1 MEPSKKSKS
10 NKCCL
15 EKCKQ
20 KGKYT
25 KDMLRCC
32 SCNIWCHYECVGED
46 PATPGIWNCHE
57 CSQAGNILHS
67 LAQDMLFI
75 KQKISSGFISLDI
88 IPEQIKNVNKRVDD
102 LTNEVK
108 SLQTTNT
115 QLISELSEQHKLNS
129 DLKRINTELESKI
142 AQNYQD
148 KENKLSPNQ
157 SCKLLIGSSII
168 RDIVPTDT
176 QKIKVCSHSGASVQ
190 DITRALDKESYKF
203 DEIIIVTGGN
213 DCDNQAKT
221 VTDIKDDFVKLCS
234 RAKQLSS
241 HVKVASV
248 LPRPKPRSETSHLK
262 SDQINRDL
270 KHLCASI
277 VECEFV
283 DNNVNFTLSDNSAND
298 ALYLWDGVHLN
309 SIGSKK
315 LMENLKLSELVNV
328 SRPRPVNG
336 YKLNQSFP
344 LNKTGQHRH
353 LYQNVPRQIGYR
365 QVTQNT
371 YRPSFNQNRGK
382 PVCWSCGK
390 TGHKIERCYTHHR

>member
-1 MEPSKKSKS
+1 MNIPFSTVHTKTFVYNMKPSRKSKT

-25 KDMLRCC
+25 TDMLRCC

-75 KQKISSGFISLDI
+75 KEKISNGFISLDT
-88 IPEQIKNVNKRVDD
+88 IPEQIKNLNKRVDD

-115 QLISELSEQHKLNS
+115 QLISELTEQHKLNS

-148 KENKLSPNQ
+148 KEDKLSSNQ

-190 DITRALDKESYKF
+190 DITRALDKEKF
-203 DEIIIVTGGN
+203 QNRSARIV
-213 DCDNQAKT
+213 CKLY
-221 VTDIKDDFVKLCS
+221 DFAYSGLSLVKSNGSLNV
-234 RAKQLSS
+234 R
-241 HVKVASV
+241 H
-248 LPRPKPRSETSHLK
+248 R
-262 SDQINRDL
+262 RDFL
-270 KHLCASI
+270 YCTLIHKCIYGIAP
-277 VECEFV
+277 
-283 DNNVNFTLSDNSAND
+283 NYLSDNLT
-298 ALYLWDGVHLN
+298 LYDDVQSSRITRQSTQLLLHVPFVKHSFCQKSFSVYGPFIWNTLPPRNAVILFYLN
-309 SIGSKK
+309 SY
-315 LMENLKLSELVNV
+315 VN
-328 SRPRPVNG
+328 N
-336 YKLNQSFP
+336 SF
-344 LNKTGQHRH
+344 
-353 LYQNVPRQIGYR
+353 
-365 QVTQNT
+365 
-371 YRPSFNQNRGK
+371 
-382 PVCWSCGK
+382 
-390 TGHKIERCYTHHR
+390 